1 MSVPESLEMSSLLG
15 SRNAGSLGR
24 GLSSSSFS
32 ASLFPILSTSSAATS
47 SSAISSSS
55 MDEAVEERDAPG
67 VKGRL
72 VGSSLVL
79 LEVFARARRWKMQE
93 EVKSPAPAA
102 AVEGQLLALISG
114 GTSAQ

>member
-1 MSVPESLEMSSLLG
+1 MSLPESLEVSSLLG

-32 ASLFPILSTSSAATS
+32 VSLFPILSTSSAATS

-55 MDEAVEERDAPG
+55 MEEAVEERDAPG

-72 VGSSLVL
+72 VGSSLIL
-79 LEVFARARRWKMQE
+79 FEVFARARRWYMQE

-102 AVEGQLLALISG
+102 ADGQLLALISG
-114 GTSAQ
+114 GASAQ

>member
-1 MSVPESLEMSSLLG
+1 MSVPESLEVSSLLG

-24 GLSSSSFS
+24 GLSTSSSLS

-47 SSAISSSS
+47 SSAISSSN

-79 LEVFARARRWKMQE
+79 LEVFARARRW
-93 EVKSPAPAA
+93 
-102 AVEGQLLALISG
+102 
-114 GTSAQ
+114 